1 MLHTFGGPHFK
12 RGLEPKKTVKMKDK
26 DQDVSGLLAKLSL
39 RNNLDGEEEEVIE
52 SIQILEKDEDQDN
65 DEYISKGPIR

>member
-1 MLHTFGGPHFK
+1 
-12 RGLEPKKTVKMKDK
+12 MKDK
-26 DQDVSGLLAKLSL
+26 DQESVSGLLAKLSL
-39 RNNLDGEEEEVIE
+39 KNNLDQDGEEEEVIE